1 MTENAS
7 PLIRSLARIVVGDL
21 EQAVAGTTHANWKE
35 TLAMILT
42 YAKDEELVSLCQRLG
57 EQLEKEGWL
66 TEAMLCAVC
75 AIDIP
80 AMMRLDLQIHPDCSV
95 RSHLSTVEALLILCA
110 MTNPREFEMP
120 DTAAVFAHRFA
131 VICAEL
137 TERGMLSVTSRLV
150 SVLLRSPSARVL
162 VEALHEVDPSIVPDY
177 KSVAPVPCAQSVAQ
191 PVQSVAPAQPKSFAQ
206 SVAPATSF
214 AQPVP
219 FTSAPAQSAPF
230 TSAPAQPVM
239 PKPFIPSLPVQ
250 PTYQPVPAPQP
261 AAHTA
266 RPAPFIPSMPSAT
279 PSATPSAMP
288 SSMPA
293 KTSAP
298 AVTEPEPVMEDLP

>member
-21 EQAVAGTTHANWKE
+21 EQAVAGTTHENWQE

-66 TEAMLCAVC
+66 NEAMLCAVC

-80 AMMRLDLQIHPDCSV
+80 AMMRLGLQIHPDCSV
-95 RSHLSTVEALLILCA
+95 RSHLSTVEALLILCS
-110 MTNPREFEMP
+110 MTNPQELEVS

-137 TERGMLSVTSRLV
+137 KERGMLSVTSRLV

-162 VEALHEVDPSIVPDY
+162 VEALHEVDPSIVPSY
-177 KSVAPVPCAQSVAQ
+177 KPAVPVQSVAQ
-191 PVQSVAPAQPKSFAQ
+191 PVAQPKPFAQPVAPATPFTPAPAQPMMPTQPAM
-206 SVAPATSF
+206 PAT
-214 AQPVP
+214 PV
-219 FTSAPAQSAPF
+219 T
-230 TSAPAQPVM
+230 PVT

-261 AAHTA
+261 VTHAT
-266 RPAPFIPSMPSAT
+266 RPAPFIPTMPS
-279 PSATPSAMP
+279 PMP
-288 SSMPA
+288 TMPTMPA

-298 AVTEPEPVMEDLP
+298 AVAEPEPVMEDLP

>member
-21 EQAVAGTTHANWKE
+21 EQAVAGTTHENWQE

-66 TEAMLCAVC
+66 NEAMLCAVC

-80 AMMRLDLQIHPDCSV
+80 AMMRLGLQIHPDCSV
-95 RSHLSTVEALLILCA
+95 RSHLSTVEALLILCS
-110 MTNPREFEMP
+110 MTNPQELEVS

-137 TERGMLSVTSRLV
+137 KERGMLSVTSRLV

-162 VEALHEVDPSIVPDY
+162 VEALHEVDPSIVPSY
-177 KSVAPVPCAQSVAQ
+177 KPAAPAQSVAQSVAQ
-191 PVQSVAPAQPKSFAQ
+191 PAQPKPFAQ
-206 SVAPATSF
+206 PVAPATPF
-214 AQPVP
+214 APTQPMM
-219 FTSAPAQSAPF
+219 
-230 TSAPAQPVM
+230 PAQPATPATPVT

-261 AAHTA
+261 VSHAT
-266 RPAPFIPSMPSAT
+266 RPAPFIPSMPSPMST
-279 PSATPSAMP
+279 MP
-288 SSMPA
+288 AMPA

-298 AVTEPEPVMEDLP
+298 AVAEPEPVMEDLP

>member
-21 EQAVAGTTHANWKE
+21 EQAVAGTTHENWQE

-66 TEAMLCAVC
+66 NEAMLCAVC

-80 AMMRLDLQIHPDCSV
+80 AMMRLGLQIHPDCSV
-95 RSHLSTVEALLILCA
+95 RSHLSTVETLLILCS
-110 MTNPREFEMP
+110 MTNPQELEVS

-137 TERGMLSVTSRLV
+137 KERGMLSVTSRLV

-162 VEALHEVDPSIVPDY
+162 VEALHEVDPSIVPSY
-177 KSVAPVPCAQSVAQ
+177 KPAVPVQSVAQ
-191 PVQSVAPAQPKSFAQ
+191 PVAQPKPFAQPVAPATPFTPAPAQPMMS
-206 SVAPATSF
+206 
-214 AQPVP
+214 AQPMM
-219 FTSAPAQSAPF
+219 
-230 TSAPAQPVM
+230 PAQPAMPATPVTPVT

-250 PTYQPVPAPQP
+250 PTYQPVPAPLP
-261 AAHTA
+261 AAHAT
-266 RPAPFIPSMPSAT
+266 RPAPFIPSMPS
-279 PSATPSAMP
+279 PMP
-288 SSMPA
+288 TMPAMPA

-298 AVTEPEPVMEDLP
+298 AVAEPEPVMEDLP

>member
-21 EQAVAGTTHANWKE
+21 EQAVAGTTHENWQE

-66 TEAMLCAVC
+66 NEAMLCAVC

-80 AMMRLDLQIHPDCSV
+80 AMMRLGLQIHPDCSV
-95 RSHLSTVEALLILCA
+95 RSHLSTVEALLILCS
-110 MTNPREFEMP
+110 MTNPQELEVS

-137 TERGMLSVTSRLV
+137 KERGMLSVTSRLI

-162 VEALHEVDPSIVPDY
+162 VEALHEVDPSIVPSY
-177 KSVAPVPCAQSVAQ
+177 KPAVPVQSVAQ
-191 PVQSVAPAQPKSFAQ
+191 PVAQPKPFAQPVAPATPFTPAPAQPMMSAQ
-206 SVAPATSF
+206 PMMPAT
-214 AQPVP
+214 PV
-219 FTSAPAQSAPF
+219 T
-230 TSAPAQPVM
+230 PVT

-261 AAHTA
+261 VTHAT
-266 RPAPFIPSMPSAT
+266 RPAPFIPTMPS
-279 PSATPSAMP
+279 PMP
-288 SSMPA
+288 TMPTMPA

-298 AVTEPEPVMEDLP
+298 AVAEPEPVMEDLP

>member
-21 EQAVAGTTHANWKE
+21 EQAVASTTHENWQE

-66 TEAMLCAVC
+66 NEAMLCAVC

-80 AMMRLDLQIHPDCSV
+80 AMMRLGLQIHPDCSV
-95 RSHLSTVEALLILCA
+95 RSHLSTVEALLILCS
-110 MTNPREFEMP
+110 MTNPQELEVS

-137 TERGMLSVTSRLV
+137 KERGMLSVTSRLI

-162 VEALHEVDPSIVPDY
+162 VEALHEVDPSIVPSY
-177 KSVAPVPCAQSVAQ
+177 KPAVPVQSVAQ
-191 PVQSVAPAQPKSFAQ
+191 PKPSAQPKPFAQPVAPATPFTPAPAQPMM
-206 SVAPATSF
+206 
-214 AQPVP
+214 
-219 FTSAPAQSAPF
+219 
-230 TSAPAQPVM
+230 PAQPAMPAMPATPATPVT

-261 AAHTA
+261 AAHAT
-266 RPAPFIPSMPSAT
+266 RPAPFIPSMPS
-279 PSATPSAMP
+279 PMP
-288 SSMPA
+288 TMPA

-298 AVTEPEPVMEDLP
+298 AVEPEPVMEDLP

>member
-1 MTENAS
+1 MKETWK
-7 PLIRSLARIVVGDL
+7 RLAAL
-21 EQAVAGTTHANWKE
+21 AL

-66 TEAMLCAVC
+66 NEAMLCAVC

-80 AMMRLDLQIHPDCSV
+80 AMMRLGLQIHPDCSV
-95 RSHLSTVEALLILCA
+95 RSHLSTVEALLILCS
-110 MTNPREFEMP
+110 MTNPQELEVS

-137 TERGMLSVTSRLV
+137 KERGMLSVTSRLV

-162 VEALHEVDPSIVPDY
+162 VEALHEVDPSIVPSY
-177 KSVAPVPCAQSVAQ
+177 KLAVPVQSVAQ
-191 PVQSVAPAQPKSFAQ
+191 PVAQPKPFAQPVAPATPFTPAPAQPMM
-206 SVAPATSF
+206 P
-214 AQPVP
+214 AQP
-219 FTSAPAQSAPF
+219 AM
-230 TSAPAQPVM
+230 PAQPVM
-239 PKPFIPSLPVQ
+239 PATPVTPKPFIPSLPVQ

-261 AAHTA
+261 VTHAT
-266 RPAPFIPSMPSAT
+266 RPAPFIPSMPS
-279 PSATPSAMP
+279 PMP
-288 SSMPA
+288 SPMLTMPA

-298 AVTEPEPVMEDLP
+298 AVEPEPVMEDLP

>member
-21 EQAVAGTTHANWKE
+21 EQAVAGTTHENWQE

-66 TEAMLCAVC
+66 NEAMLCAVC

-80 AMMRLDLQIHPDCSV
+80 AMMRLGLQIHPDCSV
-95 RSHLSTVEALLILCA
+95 RSHLSTVEALLILCS
-110 MTNPREFEMP
+110 MTNPQELEVS

-137 TERGMLSVTSRLV
+137 KERGMLSVTSRLI

-162 VEALHEVDPSIVPDY
+162 VEALHEVDPSIVPSY
-177 KSVAPVPCAQSVAQ
+177 KPAVPVQSVAQ
-191 PVQSVAPAQPKSFAQ
+191 PVAQPKPFAQPVAPATPFTPAPAQPMMS
-206 SVAPATSF
+206 
-214 AQPVP
+214 AQPMM
-219 FTSAPAQSAPF
+219 
-230 TSAPAQPVM
+230 PAQPAMPAMPATPATPVT

-261 AAHTA
+261 VTHAT
-266 RPAPFIPSMPSAT
+266 RPAPFIPTMPS
-279 PSATPSAMP
+279 PMP
-288 SSMPA
+288 TMPTMPA

-298 AVTEPEPVMEDLP
+298 AVAEPEPVMEDLP

>member
-21 EQAVAGTTHANWKE
+21 EQAVAGTTHENWQE

-66 TEAMLCAVC
+66 NEAMLCAVC

-80 AMMRLDLQIHPDCSV
+80 AMMRLGLQIHPDCSV
-95 RSHLSTVEALLILCA
+95 RSHLSTVEALLILCS
-110 MTNPREFEMP
+110 MTNPQELEVS

-137 TERGMLSVTSRLV
+137 KERGMLSVTSRLV

-162 VEALHEVDPSIVPDY
+162 VEALHEVDPSIVPSY
-177 KSVAPVPCAQSVAQ
+177 KPAAPVQSVAQ
-191 PVQSVAPAQPKSFAQ
+191 PVAQPKPFAQPVAPATPFTPAPAQPMMS
-206 SVAPATSF
+206 
-214 AQPVP
+214 AQPMM
-219 FTSAPAQSAPF
+219 
-230 TSAPAQPVM
+230 PAQPAMPATPVTPVT

-261 AAHTA
+261 AAHAT
-266 RPAPFIPSMPSAT
+266 RPAPFIPSMPS
-279 PSATPSAMP
+279 PMP
-288 SSMPA
+288 TMPTMPA

-298 AVTEPEPVMEDLP
+298 AVEPEPVMEDLP

>member
-21 EQAVAGTTHANWKE
+21 EQAVAGTTHENWQE

-66 TEAMLCAVC
+66 NEAMLCAVC

-80 AMMRLDLQIHPDCSV
+80 AMMRLGLQIHPDCSV
-95 RSHLSTVEALLILCA
+95 RSHLSTVEALLILCS
-110 MTNPREFEMP
+110 MTNPQELEVS

-137 TERGMLSVTSRLV
+137 KERGMLSVTSRLV

-162 VEALHEVDPSIVPDY
+162 VEALHEVDPSIVPSY
-177 KSVAPVPCAQSVAQ
+177 KPVAQ
-191 PVQSVAPAQPKSFAQ
+191 PAQPAQPVAQSKPFAQPVAPATPFTPAPAQPMI
-206 SVAPATSF
+206 
-214 AQPVP
+214 
-219 FTSAPAQSAPF
+219 
-230 TSAPAQPVM
+230 PAQPMMPTQPAMPATPVTPVT

-261 AAHTA
+261 VTHAT
-266 RPAPFIPSMPSAT
+266 RPAPFIPSMPS
-279 PSATPSAMP
+279 PMP
-288 SSMPA
+288 TMPAMPA

-298 AVTEPEPVMEDLP
+298 AVAEPEPVVEDLP

>member
-21 EQAVAGTTHANWKE
+21 EQAVAGTTHENWQE

-66 TEAMLCAVC
+66 NEAMLCAVC

-80 AMMRLDLQIHPDCSV
+80 AMMRLGLQIHPDCSV
-95 RSHLSTVEALLILCA
+95 RSHLSTVEALLILCS
-110 MTNPREFEMP
+110 MTNPQELEVS

-137 TERGMLSVTSRLV
+137 KERGMLSVTSRLV

-162 VEALHEVDPSIVPDY
+162 VEALHEVDPSIVPSY
-177 KSVAPVPCAQSVAQ
+177 KPAAPAQSVAQ
-191 PVQSVAPAQPKSFAQ
+191 PVAQSVAQPAQPKPFAQ
-206 SVAPATSF
+206 PVAPATPF
-214 AQPVP
+214 APTQPMM
-219 FTSAPAQSAPF
+219 
-230 TSAPAQPVM
+230 PAQPATPATPVT

-261 AAHTA
+261 VTHAT
-266 RPAPFIPSMPSAT
+266 RPAPFIPSMPS
-279 PSATPSAMP
+279 PMP
-288 SSMPA
+288 SPMPTMPA

-298 AVTEPEPVMEDLP
+298 AVEPEPVMEDLP

>member
-21 EQAVAGTTHANWKE
+21 EQAVAGTTHENWQE

-66 TEAMLCAVC
+66 NEAMLCAVC

-80 AMMRLDLQIHPDCSV
+80 AMMRLGLQIHPDCSV
-95 RSHLSTVEALLILCA
+95 RSHLSTVEALLILCS
-110 MTNPREFEMP
+110 MTNPQELEVS

-137 TERGMLSVTSRLV
+137 KERGMLSVTSRLV

-162 VEALHEVDPSIVPDY
+162 VEALHEVDPSIVPSY
-177 KSVAPVPCAQSVAQ
+177 KPAASAQSVAQ
-191 PVQSVAPAQPKSFAQ
+191 SVAQSAQPKPFAQ
-206 SVAPATSF
+206 PVAPATPF
-214 AQPVP
+214 ALTQPMM
-219 FTSAPAQSAPF
+219 
-230 TSAPAQPVM
+230 PAQPATPATPVT

-261 AAHTA
+261 AAHAT
-266 RPAPFIPSMPSAT
+266 RPAPFIPSMPS
-279 PSATPSAMP
+279 PMP
-288 SSMPA
+288 SPMPTMPA

-298 AVTEPEPVMEDLP
+298 AVEPEPVMEDLP

>member
-21 EQAVAGTTHANWKE
+21 EQAVAGTTHENWQE

-66 TEAMLCAVC
+66 NEAMLCAVC

-80 AMMRLDLQIHPDCSV
+80 AMMRLGLQIHPDCSV
-95 RSHLSTVEALLILCA
+95 RSHLSTVEALLILCS
-110 MTNPREFEMP
+110 MTNPQELEVS

-137 TERGMLSVTSRLV
+137 KERGMQSVTSRLV

-162 VEALHEVDPSIVPDY
+162 VEALHEVDPSIVPSY
-177 KSVAPVPCAQSVAQ
+177 KPAAPVQSVAQ
-191 PVQSVAPAQPKSFAQ
+191 PVAQSVAQSAQPKPFAQPVAPATPFTPAPAQPMM
-206 SVAPATSF
+206 
-214 AQPVP
+214 
-219 FTSAPAQSAPF
+219 
-230 TSAPAQPVM
+230 PAQPAMPAMPATPVT

-261 AAHTA
+261 VTHAT
-266 RPAPFIPSMPSAT
+266 RPAPFIPSMPS
-279 PSATPSAMP
+279 PMP
-288 SSMPA
+288 TMPTMPA

-298 AVTEPEPVMEDLP
+298 AVAEPEPVMEDLP

>member
-21 EQAVAGTTHANWKE
+21 EQAVAGTTHENWQE

-66 TEAMLCAVC
+66 NEAMLCAVC

-80 AMMRLDLQIHPDCSV
+80 AMMRLGLQIHPDCSV
-95 RSHLSTVEALLILCA
+95 RSHLSTVEALLILCS
-110 MTNPREFEMP
+110 MTNPQELEVS

-137 TERGMLSVTSRLV
+137 KERGMLSVTSRLV

-162 VEALHEVDPSIVPDY
+162 VEALHEVDPSIVPSY
-177 KSVAPVPCAQSVAQ
+177 KPVAQ
-191 PVQSVAPAQPKSFAQ
+191 PAQPAQPVAQSKPFAQPVAPATPFTPAPAQPMI
-206 SVAPATSF
+206 
-214 AQPVP
+214 
-219 FTSAPAQSAPF
+219 
-230 TSAPAQPVM
+230 PAQPMMPTQPAMPATPVTPVT

-261 AAHTA
+261 VTHAT
-266 RPAPFIPSMPSAT
+266 RPAPFIPTMPS
-279 PSATPSAMP
+279 PMP
-288 SSMPA
+288 TMPAMPA

-298 AVTEPEPVMEDLP
+298 AVAEPEPVMEDLP

>member
-21 EQAVAGTTHANWKE
+21 EQAVAGTTHENWQE

-66 TEAMLCAVC
+66 NEAMLCAVC

-80 AMMRLDLQIHPDCSV
+80 AMMRLGLQIHPDCSV
-95 RSHLSTVEALLILCA
+95 RSHLSTVEALLILCS
-110 MTNPREFEMP
+110 MTNPQELEVS

-137 TERGMLSVTSRLV
+137 KERGMLSVTSRLV

-162 VEALHEVDPSIVPDY
+162 VEALHEVDPSIVPSY
-177 KSVAPVPCAQSVAQ
+177 KPAASAQSVAQ
-191 PVQSVAPAQPKSFAQ
+191 SVAQSAQPKPFAQ
-206 SVAPATSF
+206 PVAPATPF
-214 AQPVP
+214 ALTQPMM
-219 FTSAPAQSAPF
+219 
-230 TSAPAQPVM
+230 PAQPATPATPVT

-261 AAHTA
+261 AAHAT
-266 RPAPFIPSMPSAT
+266 RPAPFIPSMPS
-279 PSATPSAMP
+279 PMP
-288 SSMPA
+288 TMPAMPA

-298 AVTEPEPVMEDLP
+298 AVEPEPVMEDLP

>member
-21 EQAVAGTTHANWKE
+21 EQAVAGTTHENWQE
-35 TLAMILT
+35 TLALILT

-66 TEAMLCAVC
+66 NEAMLCAVC

-80 AMMRLDLQIHPDCSV
+80 AMMRLGLQIHPDCSV
-95 RSHLSTVEALLILCA
+95 RSHLSTVEALLILCS
-110 MTNPREFEMP
+110 MTNPQELEVS

-137 TERGMLSVTSRLV
+137 KERGMLSVTSRLV

-162 VEALHEVDPSIVPDY
+162 VEALHEVDPSIVPSY
-177 KSVAPVPCAQSVAQ
+177 KPAAPAQSVAQ
-191 PVQSVAPAQPKSFAQ
+191 SVAQSAQPKPFAQ
-206 SVAPATSF
+206 PVAPATPF
-214 AQPVP
+214 ALTQPMM
-219 FTSAPAQSAPF
+219 
-230 TSAPAQPVM
+230 PAQPATPATPVT

-261 AAHTA
+261 AAHAT
-266 RPAPFIPSMPSAT
+266 RPAPFIPSMPS
-279 PSATPSAMP
+279 PMP
-288 SSMPA
+288 SPMPTMPA

-298 AVTEPEPVMEDLP
+298 AVEPEPVMEDLP

>member
-21 EQAVAGTTHANWKE
+21 EQAVAGTTHENWQE

-66 TEAMLCAVC
+66 NEAMLCAVC

-80 AMMRLDLQIHPDCSV
+80 AMMRLGLQIHPDCSV
-95 RSHLSTVEALLILCA
+95 RSHLSTVEALLILCS
-110 MTNPREFEMP
+110 MTNPQELEVS

-137 TERGMLSVTSRLV
+137 KERGMLSVTSRLV

-162 VEALHEVDPSIVPDY
+162 VEALHEVDPSIVPSY
-177 KSVAPVPCAQSVAQ
+177 KPAVPVQSVAQ
-191 PVQSVAPAQPKSFAQ
+191 PVAQPKPFAQ
-206 SVAPATSF
+206 PVAPATPF
-214 AQPVP
+214 APTQPMM
-219 FTSAPAQSAPF
+219 
-230 TSAPAQPVM
+230 PAQPATPATPVT

-261 AAHTA
+261 AAHAT
-266 RPAPFIPSMPSAT
+266 RPAPFIPTMPS
-279 PSATPSAMP
+279 PMP
-288 SSMPA
+288 TMPAMPA

-298 AVTEPEPVMEDLP
+298 AVAEPEPVMEDLP

>member
-21 EQAVAGTTHANWKE
+21 EQAVAGTTHENWQE

-57 EQLEKEGWL
+57 KQLEKEGWL
-66 TEAMLCAVC
+66 NEAMLCAVC

-80 AMMRLDLQIHPDCSV
+80 AMMRLGLQIHPDCSV
-95 RSHLSTVEALLILCA
+95 RSHLSTVEALLILCS
-110 MTNPREFEMP
+110 MTNPQELEVS
-120 DTAAVFAHRFA
+120 DTAAIFAHRFA

-137 TERGMLSVTSRLV
+137 KERGMQSVTSRLV

-162 VEALHEVDPSIVPDY
+162 VEALHEVDPSIVPTY
-177 KSVAPVPCAQSVAQ
+177 KPVQSVQSVQSIAQPAQSVAQ
-191 PVQSVAPAQPKSFAQ
+191 PAQPKPFAQPVAPATPFTPAPAQPMMPTQPAM
-206 SVAPATSF
+206 PAT
-214 AQPVP
+214 PV
-219 FTSAPAQSAPF
+219 T
-230 TSAPAQPVM
+230 

-261 AAHTA
+261 VAHAA
-266 RPAPFIPSMPSAT
+266 RPAPFIPSIPSPMP
-279 PSATPSAMP
+279 AMP
-288 SSMPA
+288 VMPA

-298 AVTEPEPVMEDLP
+298 AVVEPEPVVEDLP

>member
-21 EQAVAGTTHANWKE
+21 EQAVAGTTHENWQE

-66 TEAMLCAVC
+66 NEAMLCAVC

-80 AMMRLDLQIHPDCSV
+80 AMMRLGLQIHPDCSV
-95 RSHLSTVEALLILCA
+95 RSHLSTVEALLILCS
-110 MTNPREFEMP
+110 MTSPQELEVS

-137 TERGMLSVTSRLV
+137 KERGMLSVTSRLV

-162 VEALHEVDPSIVPDY
+162 VEALHEVDPSIVPSY
-177 KSVAPVPCAQSVAQ
+177 KPVAPVQSVAQSVAQ
-191 PVQSVAPAQPKSFAQ
+191 SAQPKPFAQ
-206 SVAPATSF
+206 PVAPATPF
-214 AQPVP
+214 APTQPMM
-219 FTSAPAQSAPF
+219 
-230 TSAPAQPVM
+230 PAQPATPATPVT

-261 AAHTA
+261 VTHAT
-266 RPAPFIPSMPSAT
+266 RPAPFIPSMPS
-279 PSATPSAMP
+279 PMP
-288 SSMPA
+288 AMPA

-298 AVTEPEPVMEDLP
+298 AVEPEPVMEDLP

>member
-21 EQAVAGTTHANWKE
+21 EQAVAGTTHENWQE

-66 TEAMLCAVC
+66 NEAMLCAVC

-80 AMMRLDLQIHPDCSV
+80 AMMRLGLQIHPDCSV
-95 RSHLSTVEALLILCA
+95 RSHLSTVEALLILCS
-110 MTNPREFEMP
+110 MTNPQELEVS

-137 TERGMLSVTSRLV
+137 KERGMQSVTSRLI

-162 VEALHEVDPSIVPDY
+162 VEALHEVDPSIVPSY
-177 KSVAPVPCAQSVAQ
+177 KPAAPVQSVAQ
-191 PVQSVAPAQPKSFAQ
+191 PVAQ
-206 SVAPATSF
+206 SVAQSAQPKPF
-214 AQPVP
+214 AQPV
-219 FTSAPAQSAPF
+219 APATPFAP
-230 TSAPAQPVM
+230 TQPMMPAQPATPATPVT

-261 AAHTA
+261 AAHAT
-266 RPAPFIPSMPSAT
+266 RPAPFIPSMPS
-279 PSATPSAMP
+279 PMP
-288 SSMPA
+288 TMPAMPA

-298 AVTEPEPVMEDLP
+298 AVAEPEPVMEDLP

>member
-21 EQAVAGTTHANWKE
+21 EQAVAGTTHENWQE

-66 TEAMLCAVC
+66 NEAMLCAVC

-80 AMMRLDLQIHPDCSV
+80 AMMRLGLQIHPDCSV
-95 RSHLSTVEALLILCA
+95 RSHLSTVEALLILCS
-110 MTNPREFEMP
+110 MTNPQELEVS

-137 TERGMLSVTSRLV
+137 KERGMLSVTSRLV

-162 VEALHEVDPSIVPDY
+162 VEALHEVDPSIVPSY
-177 KSVAPVPCAQSVAQ
+177 KPAASAQSVAQ
-191 PVQSVAPAQPKSFAQ
+191 SVAQSAQPKPFAQ
-206 SVAPATSF
+206 PVAPATPF
-214 AQPVP
+214 ALTQPMM
-219 FTSAPAQSAPF
+219 
-230 TSAPAQPVM
+230 PAQPATPATPVT

-261 AAHTA
+261 AAHAT
-266 RPAPFIPSMPSAT
+266 RPAPFIPSMPS
-279 PSATPSAMP
+279 PMP
-288 SSMPA
+288 TMPTMPA

-298 AVTEPEPVMEDLP
+298 AVAEPEPVMEDLP

>member
-21 EQAVAGTTHANWKE
+21 EQAVAGTTHENWQE

-66 TEAMLCAVC
+66 NEAMLCAVC

-80 AMMRLDLQIHPDCSV
+80 AMMRLGLQIHPDCSV
-95 RSHLSTVEALLILCA
+95 RSHLSTVEALLILCS
-110 MTNPREFEMP
+110 MTNPQELEVS
-120 DTAAVFAHRFA
+120 DTAVVFAHRFA

-137 TERGMLSVTSRLV
+137 KERGMQSVTSRLV

-162 VEALHEVDPSIVPDY
+162 VEALHEVDPSIVPSY
-177 KSVAPVPCAQSVAQ
+177 KPAAPVQSVAQ
-191 PVQSVAPAQPKSFAQ
+191 PVAQPAQPKPFAQ
-206 SVAPATSF
+206 PVAPATPF
-214 AQPVP
+214 APTQPMM
-219 FTSAPAQSAPF
+219 
-230 TSAPAQPVM
+230 PAQPATPATPVT

-261 AAHTA
+261 VSHAT
-266 RPAPFIPSMPSAT
+266 RPAPFIPSMPSPMST
-279 PSATPSAMP
+279 MP
-288 SSMPA
+288 AMPA

-298 AVTEPEPVMEDLP
+298 AVAEPEPVMEDLP

>member
-21 EQAVAGTTHANWKE
+21 EQAVAGTTHENWQE

-66 TEAMLCAVC
+66 NEAMLCAVC

-80 AMMRLDLQIHPDCSV
+80 AMMRLGLQIHPDCSV
-95 RSHLSTVEALLILCA
+95 RSHLSTVEALLILCS
-110 MTNPREFEMP
+110 MTNPQELEVS

-137 TERGMLSVTSRLV
+137 KERGMLSVTSRLV

-162 VEALHEVDPSIVPDY
+162 VEALHEVDPSIVPSY
-177 KSVAPVPCAQSVAQ
+177 KPAAPAQSVAQ
-191 PVQSVAPAQPKSFAQ
+191 PVAQSVAQPAQPKPFTQ
-206 SVAPATSF
+206 PVAPATPF
-214 AQPVP
+214 APTQPMM
-219 FTSAPAQSAPF
+219 
-230 TSAPAQPVM
+230 PAQPATPATPVT

-261 AAHTA
+261 VTHAT
-266 RPAPFIPSMPSAT
+266 RPAPFIPSMPS
-279 PSATPSAMP
+279 PMP
-288 SSMPA
+288 SPMPTMPA

-298 AVTEPEPVMEDLP
+298 AVEPEPVMEDLP

>member
-21 EQAVAGTTHANWKE
+21 EQAVAGTTHENWQE

-66 TEAMLCAVC
+66 NEAMLCAVC

-80 AMMRLDLQIHPDCSV
+80 AMMRLGLQIHPDCSV
-95 RSHLSTVEALLILCA
+95 RSHLSTVEALLILCS
-110 MTNPREFEMP
+110 MTNPQELEVS

-137 TERGMLSVTSRLV
+137 KERGMLSVTSRLV

-162 VEALHEVDPSIVPDY
+162 VEALHEVDPSIVPSY
-177 KSVAPVPCAQSVAQ
+177 KPAVPVQSVAQ
-191 PVQSVAPAQPKSFAQ
+191 PVAQPKPFAQPVAPATPFTPAPAQPMMS
-206 SVAPATSF
+206 
-214 AQPVP
+214 AQPMM
-219 FTSAPAQSAPF
+219 
-230 TSAPAQPVM
+230 PAQPAMPATPMTPVT

-261 AAHTA
+261 AAHAT
-266 RPAPFIPSMPSAT
+266 RPAPFIPSMPS
-279 PSATPSAMP
+279 PMP
-288 SSMPA
+288 TMPAMPA

-298 AVTEPEPVMEDLP
+298 AVAEPEPVMEDLP

>member
-21 EQAVAGTTHANWKE
+21 EQAVAGTTHENWQE

-66 TEAMLCAVC
+66 NEAMLCAVC

-80 AMMRLDLQIHPDCSV
+80 AMMRLGLQIHPDCSV
-95 RSHLSTVEALLILCA
+95 RSHLSTVEALLILCS
-110 MTNPREFEMP
+110 MTNPQELEVS

-137 TERGMLSVTSRLV
+137 KERGMLSVTSRLV

-162 VEALHEVDPSIVPDY
+162 VEALHEVDPSIVPSY
-177 KSVAPVPCAQSVAQ
+177 KPAAPAQSVAQ
-191 PVQSVAPAQPKSFAQ
+191 PVAQSVAQPAQPKPFAQ
-206 SVAPATSF
+206 PVAPATPF
-214 AQPVP
+214 APTQPMM
-219 FTSAPAQSAPF
+219 
-230 TSAPAQPVM
+230 PAQPATPATPVT

-261 AAHTA
+261 AAHAT
-266 RPAPFIPSMPSAT
+266 RPAPFIPTMPS
-279 PSATPSAMP
+279 PMP
-288 SSMPA
+288 TMPAMPA

-298 AVTEPEPVMEDLP
+298 AVAEPEPVMEDLP

>member
-21 EQAVAGTTHANWKE
+21 EQAVAGTTHENWQE

-66 TEAMLCAVC
+66 NEAMLCAVC

-80 AMMRLDLQIHPDCSV
+80 AMMRLGLQIHPDCSV
-95 RSHLSTVEALLILCA
+95 RSHLSTVEALLILCS
-110 MTNPREFEMP
+110 MTNPQELEVS

-137 TERGMLSVTSRLV
+137 KERGMLSVTSRLV

-162 VEALHEVDPSIVPDY
+162 VEALHEVDPSIVPSY
-177 KSVAPVPCAQSVAQ
+177 KPAAPAQSVAQ
-191 PVQSVAPAQPKSFAQ
+191 PVAQSVAQPAQPKPFTQ
-206 SVAPATSF
+206 PVAPATPF
-214 AQPVP
+214 APTQPMM
-219 FTSAPAQSAPF
+219 
-230 TSAPAQPVM
+230 PAQPATPATPVT

-261 AAHTA
+261 VTHAT
-266 RPAPFIPSMPSAT
+266 RPAPFIPSMPS
-279 PSATPSAMP
+279 PMP
-288 SSMPA
+288 SPMPTMPA

-298 AVTEPEPVMEDLP
+298 AVAEPEPVMEDLP

>member
-21 EQAVAGTTHANWKE
+21 EQAVAGTTHENWQE

-66 TEAMLCAVC
+66 NEAMLCAVC

-80 AMMRLDLQIHPDCSV
+80 AMMRLGLQIHPDCSV
-95 RSHLSTVEALLILCA
+95 RSHLSTVEALLILCS
-110 MTNPREFEMP
+110 MTNPQELEVS

-137 TERGMLSVTSRLV
+137 KERGMLSVTSRLV

-162 VEALHEVDPSIVPDY
+162 VEALHEVDPSIVPSY
-177 KSVAPVPCAQSVAQ
+177 KPAAPAQSVAQ
-191 PVQSVAPAQPKSFAQ
+191 PVAQSVAQPAQPKPFAQ
-206 SVAPATSF
+206 PVAPATPF
-214 AQPVP
+214 APTQPMM
-219 FTSAPAQSAPF
+219 
-230 TSAPAQPVM
+230 PAQPAMPATPATPVT

-261 AAHTA
+261 AAHAT
-266 RPAPFIPSMPSAT
+266 RPAPFIPSMPS
-279 PSATPSAMP
+279 PMP
-288 SSMPA
+288 SPMPTMPA

-298 AVTEPEPVMEDLP
+298 AVEPEPVMEDLP

>member
-21 EQAVAGTTHANWKE
+21 EQAVAGTTHENWQE

-66 TEAMLCAVC
+66 NEAMLCAVC

-80 AMMRLDLQIHPDCSV
+80 AMMRLGLQIHPDCSV
-95 RSHLSTVEALLILCA
+95 RSHLSTVEALLILCS
-110 MTNPREFEMP
+110 MTNPQELEVS

-137 TERGMLSVTSRLV
+137 KERGMLSVTSRLV

-162 VEALHEVDPSIVPDY
+162 VEALHEVDPSIVPSY
-177 KSVAPVPCAQSVAQ
+177 KPVAQ
-191 PVQSVAPAQPKSFAQ
+191 PAQPAQPVAQSKPFAQPVAPATPFTPAPAQPMMSAQ
-206 SVAPATSF
+206 PMMPTQPAMPAT
-214 AQPVP
+214 PV
-219 FTSAPAQSAPF
+219 T
-230 TSAPAQPVM
+230 PVT

-261 AAHTA
+261 VTHAT
-266 RPAPFIPSMPSAT
+266 RPAPFIPTMPS
-279 PSATPSAMP
+279 PMP
-288 SSMPA
+288 TMPTMPA

-298 AVTEPEPVMEDLP
+298 AVAEPEPVMEDLP

>member
-21 EQAVAGTTHANWKE
+21 EQAVAGTTHENWQE

-66 TEAMLCAVC
+66 NEAMLRAVC

-80 AMMRLDLQIHPDCSV
+80 AMMRLGLQIHPDCSV
-95 RSHLSTVEALLILCA
+95 RSHLSTVEALLILCS
-110 MTNPREFEMP
+110 MTNPQELEVS

-137 TERGMLSVTSRLV
+137 KERGMQSVTSRLV

-162 VEALHEVDPSIVPDY
+162 VEALHEVDPSIVPSY
-177 KSVAPVPCAQSVAQ
+177 KPAAPAQSVAQSVAQ
-191 PVQSVAPAQPKSFAQ
+191 PAQPKPFAQ
-206 SVAPATSF
+206 PVAPATPF
-214 AQPVP
+214 APTQPMM
-219 FTSAPAQSAPF
+219 
-230 TSAPAQPVM
+230 PAQPATPATPVT

-261 AAHTA
+261 AAHAT
-266 RPAPFIPSMPSAT
+266 RPAPFIPSMPS
-279 PSATPSAMP
+279 PMP
-288 SSMPA
+288 TMPAMPA

-298 AVTEPEPVMEDLP
+298 AVAEPEPVMEDLP

>member
-21 EQAVAGTTHANWKE
+21 EQAVAGTTHENWQE

-66 TEAMLCAVC
+66 NEAMLCAVC

-80 AMMRLDLQIHPDCSV
+80 AMMRLGLQIHPDCSV
-95 RSHLSTVEALLILCA
+95 RSHLSTVEALLILCS
-110 MTNPREFEMP
+110 MTNPQELEVS

-137 TERGMLSVTSRLV
+137 KERGMLSVTSRLV

-162 VEALHEVDPSIVPDY
+162 VEALHEVDPSIVPSY
-177 KSVAPVPCAQSVAQ
+177 KPAAPVQSVAQ
-191 PVQSVAPAQPKSFAQ
+191 PAQPAQPKPFAQPVAPATPFTPAPAQPMM
-206 SVAPATSF
+206 
-214 AQPVP
+214 
-219 FTSAPAQSAPF
+219 
-230 TSAPAQPVM
+230 PAQPAMPATPVTPIT

-261 AAHTA
+261 VTHAT
-266 RPAPFIPSMPSAT
+266 RPAPFIPSMPS
-279 PSATPSAMP
+279 PMP
-288 SSMPA
+288 SPMPTMPA

-298 AVTEPEPVMEDLP
+298 AVEPEPVMEDLP

>member
-21 EQAVAGTTHANWKE
+21 EQAVAGTTHENWQE

-66 TEAMLCAVC
+66 NEAMLCAVC

-80 AMMRLDLQIHPDCSV
+80 AMMRLGLQIHPDCSV
-95 RSHLSTVEALLILCA
+95 RSHLSTVEALLILCS
-110 MTNPREFEMP
+110 MTNPQELEVS

-137 TERGMLSVTSRLV
+137 KERGMLSVTSRLV

-162 VEALHEVDPSIVPDY
+162 VEALHEVDPSIVPSY
-177 KSVAPVPCAQSVAQ
+177 KPVAQ
-191 PVQSVAPAQPKSFAQ
+191 PAQPAQPVAQSKPFAQPVAPATPFTPAPAQPMI
-206 SVAPATSF
+206 
-214 AQPVP
+214 
-219 FTSAPAQSAPF
+219 
-230 TSAPAQPVM
+230 PAQPMMPTQPAMPATPVTPVT

-261 AAHTA
+261 VTHAT
-266 RPAPFIPSMPSAT
+266 RPAPFIPTMPS
-279 PSATPSAMP
+279 PMP
-288 SSMPA
+288 TMPTMPA

-298 AVTEPEPVMEDLP
+298 AVAEPEPVMEDLP

>member
-21 EQAVAGTTHANWKE
+21 EQAVAGTTHENWQE

-66 TEAMLCAVC
+66 NEAMLCAVC

-80 AMMRLDLQIHPDCSV
+80 AMMRLGLQIHPDCSV
-95 RSHLSTVEALLILCA
+95 RSHLSTVEALLILCS
-110 MTNPREFEMP
+110 MTNPQELEVS
-120 DTAAVFAHRFA
+120 DTAAVFAHLFA

-137 TERGMLSVTSRLV
+137 KERGMLSVTSRLV

-162 VEALHEVDPSIVPDY
+162 VEALHEVDPSIVPSY
-177 KSVAPVPCAQSVAQ
+177 KPVAQ
-191 PVQSVAPAQPKSFAQ
+191 PAQPAQPVAQSKPFAQPVAPATPFTPAPAQPMM
-206 SVAPATSF
+206 
-214 AQPVP
+214 
-219 FTSAPAQSAPF
+219 
-230 TSAPAQPVM
+230 PAQPAMPAMPATPATPVT

-261 AAHTA
+261 VTHAT
-266 RPAPFIPSMPSAT
+266 RPAPFIPTMPS
-279 PSATPSAMP
+279 PMP
-288 SSMPA
+288 TMPTMPA

-298 AVTEPEPVMEDLP
+298 AVAEPEPVMEDLP

>member
-21 EQAVAGTTHANWKE
+21 EQAVAGTTHENWQE

-57 EQLEKEGWL
+57 KQLEKEGWL
-66 TEAMLCAVC
+66 NEAMLCAVC

-80 AMMRLDLQIHPDCSV
+80 AMMRLGLQIHPDCSV
-95 RSHLSTVEALLILCA
+95 RSHLSTVEALLILCS
-110 MTNPREFEMP
+110 MTNPQELEVS
-120 DTAAVFAHRFA
+120 DTAAIFAHRFA

-137 TERGMLSVTSRLV
+137 KERGMQSVTSRLV

-162 VEALHEVDPSIVPDY
+162 VEALHEVDPSIVPTY
-177 KSVAPVPCAQSVAQ
+177 KPVQSAQSVAQ
-191 PVQSVAPAQPKSFAQ
+191 PAQPKPFTQPVAPATPFTPAPAQPMMPTQPAM
-206 SVAPATSF
+206 PAT
-214 AQPVP
+214 PV
-219 FTSAPAQSAPF
+219 T
-230 TSAPAQPVM
+230 

-261 AAHTA
+261 VAHAA
-266 RPAPFIPSMPSAT
+266 RPAPFIPSIPSPMPV
-279 PSATPSAMP
+279 MP
-288 SSMPA
+288 VMPA

-298 AVTEPEPVMEDLP
+298 AVVEPEPVVEDLP

>member
-21 EQAVAGTTHANWKE
+21 EQAVAGTTHENWQE

-66 TEAMLCAVC
+66 NEAMLCAVC

-80 AMMRLDLQIHPDCSV
+80 AMMRLGLQIHPDCSV
-95 RSHLSTVEALLILCA
+95 RSHLSTVEALLILCS
-110 MTNPREFEMP
+110 MTNPQELEVS

-137 TERGMLSVTSRLV
+137 KERGMLSVTSRLV

-162 VEALHEVDPSIVPDY
+162 VEALHEVDPSIVPSY
-177 KSVAPVPCAQSVAQ
+177 KPAGPVQSVAQ
-191 PVQSVAPAQPKSFAQ
+191 PVAPATPFTPAPAQPMM
-206 SVAPATSF
+206 
-214 AQPVP
+214 
-219 FTSAPAQSAPF
+219 
-230 TSAPAQPVM
+230 PAQPAMPAMPATPATPVT

-261 AAHTA
+261 AAHAT
-266 RPAPFIPSMPSAT
+266 RPAPFIPSMPS
-279 PSATPSAMP
+279 PMP
-288 SSMPA
+288 TMPAMPA

-298 AVTEPEPVMEDLP
+298 AVAEPEPVMEDLP

>member
-21 EQAVAGTTHANWKE
+21 EQAVAGTTHENWQE

-66 TEAMLCAVC
+66 NEAMLCAVC

-80 AMMRLDLQIHPDCSV
+80 AMMRLGLQIHPDCSV
-95 RSHLSTVEALLILCA
+95 RSHLSTVEALLILCS
-110 MTNPREFEMP
+110 MTNPQELEVS

-137 TERGMLSVTSRLV
+137 KERGMLSVTSRLV

-162 VEALHEVDPSIVPDY
+162 VEALHEVDPSIVPSY
-177 KSVAPVPCAQSVAQ
+177 KPTAPVPSVAQ
-191 PVQSVAPAQPKSFAQ
+191 PAQPARPKPFAQPVAPATPFTPAPAQPMM
-206 SVAPATSF
+206 
-214 AQPVP
+214 
-219 FTSAPAQSAPF
+219 
-230 TSAPAQPVM
+230 PAQPATPATPVT

-261 AAHTA
+261 VTHAT
-266 RPAPFIPSMPSAT
+266 RPAPFIPSMPS
-279 PSATPSAMP
+279 PMP
-288 SSMPA
+288 SPMPTMPA

-298 AVTEPEPVMEDLP
+298 AVEPEPVMEDLP

>member
-21 EQAVAGTTHANWKE
+21 EQAVAGTTHENWQE

-66 TEAMLCAVC
+66 NEAMLCAVC

-80 AMMRLDLQIHPDCSV
+80 AMMRLGLQIHPDCSV
-95 RSHLSTVEALLILCA
+95 RSHLSTVEALLILCS
-110 MTNPREFEMP
+110 MTNPQELEVS

-137 TERGMLSVTSRLV
+137 KERGMLSVTSRLV

-162 VEALHEVDPSIVPDY
+162 VEALHEVDPSIVPSY
-177 KSVAPVPCAQSVAQ
+177 KPAVPVQSVAQ
-191 PVQSVAPAQPKSFAQ
+191 PVAQPKPFAQPVAPATPFTPAPAQPMMSAQ
-206 SVAPATSF
+206 PMMPAQRAMPAT
-214 AQPVP
+214 PV
-219 FTSAPAQSAPF
+219 T
-230 TSAPAQPVM
+230 PVT

-261 AAHTA
+261 AAHAT
-266 RPAPFIPSMPSAT
+266 RPAPFIPSMPS
-279 PSATPSAMP
+279 PMP
-288 SSMPA
+288 TMPA

-298 AVTEPEPVMEDLP
+298 AVAEPEPVMEDLP

>member
-21 EQAVAGTTHANWKE
+21 EQAVAGTTHENWQE

-66 TEAMLCAVC
+66 NEAMLCAVC

-80 AMMRLDLQIHPDCSV
+80 AMMRLGLQIHPDCSV
-95 RSHLSTVEALLILCA
+95 RSHLSTVEALLILCS
-110 MTNPREFEMP
+110 MTNPQELEVS

-137 TERGMLSVTSRLV
+137 KERGMLSVTSRLV

-162 VEALHEVDPSIVPDY
+162 VEALHEVDPSIVPSY
-177 KSVAPVPCAQSVAQ
+177 KLAVPVQSVAQPVAQSVAQ
-191 PVQSVAPAQPKSFAQ
+191 PAQPKPFTQ
-206 SVAPATSF
+206 PVAPATPF
-214 AQPVP
+214 ALTQPMM
-219 FTSAPAQSAPF
+219 
-230 TSAPAQPVM
+230 PAQPATPATPVT

-261 AAHTA
+261 VTHAT
-266 RPAPFIPSMPSAT
+266 RPAPFIPSMPS
-279 PSATPSAMP
+279 PMP
-288 SSMPA
+288 SPMPTMPA

-298 AVTEPEPVMEDLP
+298 AVAEPEPVMEDLP

>member
-21 EQAVAGTTHANWKE
+21 EQAVAGTTHENWQE

-66 TEAMLCAVC
+66 NEAMLCAVC

-80 AMMRLDLQIHPDCSV
+80 AMMRLGLQIHPDCSV
-95 RSHLSTVEALLILCA
+95 RSHLSTVEALLILCS
-110 MTNPREFEMP
+110 MTNPQELEVS

-137 TERGMLSVTSRLV
+137 KERGMLSVTSRLV

-162 VEALHEVDPSIVPDY
+162 VEALHEVDPSIVPSY
-177 KSVAPVPCAQSVAQ
+177 KPAVLVQSVAQ
-191 PVQSVAPAQPKSFAQ
+191 PVAQSKPFAQPVAPATPFTPAPAQPMMS
-206 SVAPATSF
+206 
-214 AQPVP
+214 AQPMM
-219 FTSAPAQSAPF
+219 
-230 TSAPAQPVM
+230 PAQPAMPATPVTPVT

-261 AAHTA
+261 VTHAT
-266 RPAPFIPSMPSAT
+266 RPAPFIPTMPS
-279 PSATPSAMP
+279 PMP
-288 SSMPA
+288 TMPIMPA

-298 AVTEPEPVMEDLP
+298 AVAEPEPVMEDLP

>member
-21 EQAVAGTTHANWKE
+21 EQAVAGTTHENWQE
-35 TLAMILT
+35 TLALILT

-57 EQLEKEGWL
+57 EQLEKEDWL
-66 TEAMLCAVC
+66 NEAMLCAVC

-80 AMMRLDLQIHPDCSV
+80 AMMRLGLQIHPDCSV
-95 RSHLSTVEALLILCA
+95 RSHLSTVEALLILCS
-110 MTNPREFEMP
+110 MTNPQELEVS

-137 TERGMLSVTSRLV
+137 KERGMLSVTSRLV

-162 VEALHEVDPSIVPDY
+162 VEALHEVDPSIVPSY
-177 KSVAPVPCAQSVAQ
+177 KPAAPAQSVAQ
-191 PVQSVAPAQPKSFAQ
+191 PVAQPKPFAQPVAPATPFTPAPAQPMMPTQPAM
-206 SVAPATSF
+206 PAT
-214 AQPVP
+214 PV
-219 FTSAPAQSAPF
+219 T
-230 TSAPAQPVM
+230 PVT

-261 AAHTA
+261 VTHAT
-266 RPAPFIPSMPSAT
+266 RPAPFIPTMPS
-279 PSATPSAMP
+279 PMP
-288 SSMPA
+288 TMPTMPA